1 MPLIAS
7 CCYFAAMTATNEA
20 IFYASYPSATLAK
33 SCKLIPTMFVGYFF
47 EHHRYS
53 TEEVLG
59 VVLISV
65 GIVVF
70 NLSRIYSQQRDDSR
84 DSPYGIFLLILSL
97 VIDGFTNSFQSMLK
111 NKSNKYRIPSTLET
125 MYWTNLY
132 ALFLFFPAALISNQ
146 WVNGMALLQFD
157 PNIVFIL
164 IQLNALAMLGQI
176 FVFLTIQHFSPLMCT
191 TITTIRKFFTIL
203 VSVYKFGHVFSKIQW
218 YSIAMVFSGLFLEIR
233 EKKVKKA

>member
-1 MPLIAS
+1 MVLPSPQIA
-7 CCYFAAMTATNEA
+7 
-20 IFYASYPSATLAK
+20 IGL
-33 SCKLIPTMFVGYFF
+33 L
-47 EHHRYS
+47 
-53 TEEVLG
+53 
-59 VVLISV
+59 LISV

-111 NKSNKYRIPSTLET
+111 NKSNKYRIPTTLET